1 MPAKKVVQD
10 IVPSERRTIR
20 NIPVRVMP
28 TEPTPPRKTRTR
40 IPKEETPVIH
50 IEEDEIVPP
59 PPLTRR
65 PRGGSSGK
73 KVILSFA
80 IILICC
86 GVIGFALSFLY
97 SKAVVTI
104 TPQIT
109 ELNVAGTFTAQKESA
124 NSVLI
129 YEVVN
134 VSNTRHESIPA
145 TAGPRIETKAKGTI
159 TLYNNYSATAQKI
172 VAGTRL
178 SDTEGYIYRT
188 SSTVTI
194 PGKKTVGG
202 KVVPGSIAVPVIA
215 DAPGEGYNNTV
226 AELKGDYKIVAYKGT
241 PKYEGFYG
249 RLKTDLSGGFSG
261 NKMVIDPEVE
271 KTAIASGEEALKA
284 DLLIELKNAVPENYI
299 LYDSAYVSSFTK
311 GTASF
316 KSTTTAD
323 IALQGTLQGIIFK
336 RDALL
341 KSIAG
346 KEIQKFPSSTYKVEG
361 MEDLNFSLLNT
372 KDISLKKGTPVIFSL
387 KGDMMIVGT
396 FEEEELKKKLRGIAL
411 EDSNTVFAQYGA
423 ISNAYALITPFWLR
437 HFPNTEERIILE
449 YKSE

>member
-28 TEPTPPRKTRTR
+28 TEPPPPKRTRAR
-40 IPKEETPVIH
+40 IPKEESPVIH

-59 PPLTRR
+59 PPLSRR
-65 PRGGSSGK
+65 PRGGSSRSKLLLTFG
-73 KVILSFA
+73 
-80 IILICC
+80 IILTSVIVIC
-86 GVIGFALSFLY
+86 IALSFLY

-109 ELNVAGTFTAQKESA
+109 ELEVAGTFTAHKESTT
-124 NSVLI
+124 STLI
-129 YEVVN
+129 YEVIN
-134 VSNTRHESIPA
+134 VSDTRHETIVAS
-145 TAGPRIETKAKGTI
+145 AGPRIETKAKGTI

-178 SDTEGYIYRT
+178 SDPDGHIYRT
-188 SSTVTI
+188 SSTITI
-194 PGKKTVGG
+194 PGKKTVSG
-202 KVVPGSIAVPVIA
+202 KVVPGSSAVMVIA
-215 DAPGEGYNNTV
+215 DIAGEAYNTTM

-241 PKYEGFYG
+241 PKYDGFYG

-261 NKMVIDPEVE
+261 NKMIIDPEAE
-271 KTAIASGEEALKA
+271 KTAITSGEEALKA
-284 DLLIELKNAVPENYI
+284 ELLIKLKNAVPENYV
-299 LYDSAYVSSFTK
+299 LYDSAYIPSFTK
-311 GTASF
+311 GSATF

-323 IALQGTLQGIIFK
+323 ISLQGNLQGIIFK
-336 RDALL
+336 KDALL
-341 KSIAG
+341 KNIAG
-346 KEIQKFPSSTYKVEG
+346 KEIQKFPSSTYDVKG
-361 MEDLNFSLLNT
+361 MEELTFTILNT

-387 KGDMMIVGT
+387 KGNMMIIGT
-396 FEEEELKKKLRGIAL
+396 FEEGELKNKLKGIAL
-411 EDSNTVFAQYGA
+411 EDSNAVFAKYGA